1 MLRQD
6 GLTTDPKRGETNQV
20 SPPKRRN
27 STATRIA
34 GLVADAGLGCRF
46 QSVMTVSGKPFAEI
60 ALLFASVGDRSHG
73 ERTILRAT
81 THAELAAG
89 AASFR
94 KRAAGEFATAGLP
107 EFVRLLLPYYCA
119 LPEVERIGP
128 PLAEVLQS
136 ERLSPDRVI
145 VELLSPM
152 RDASQMVAMR
162 RLGVSVV
169 LRTQAPGDETLDD
182 VRELH
187 PDFVHVVGPPRTL
200 EDIEAYRAFIGAAQK
215 LGAEVIVG
223 GVQDAEDSLAVEGLG
238 GSVMWYGD
246 VLAPP
251 RFLC

>member
-1 MLRQD
+1 M
-6 GLTTDPKRGETNQV
+6 
-20 SPPKRRN
+20 
-27 STATRIA
+27 A
-34 GLVADAGLGCRF
+34 
-46 QSVMTVSGKPFAEI
+46 VSGKPFAEI

-94 KRAAGEFATAGLP
+94 KRAAGEFAAAGLP
-107 EFVRLLLPYYCA
+107 EFVRLWLPYYCA
-119 LPEVERIGP
+119 LPEVESIGP

-136 ERLSPDRVI
+136 ERLPPSRVI
-145 VELLSPM
+145 VELLSPV
-152 RDASQMVAMR
+152 RDVSLLAGMR
-162 RLGVSVV
+162 RLGVNVA
-169 LRTQAPGDETLDD
+169 LRTQLPGEETLDD

-187 PDFVHVVGPPRTL
+187 PDFVHAIAPPRTL
-200 EDIEAYRAFIGAAQK
+200 EDIEGYRTFIEASRK